1 VAKLQDH
8 LLGRILERE
17 FDGDTHESFSH
28 ENRNSIRIRN
38 DVLYRHR
45 TARINYTTYDIR
57 RDYNT
62 INPRTHPFVMVSSP
76 EVESNPAAHPF
87 WYGAVIG
94 IFHADVQHS
103 GARSR
108 DLSWKPMNFLWV
120 RWLGVVPA
128 RSFGRNQAKLP
139 QVGFVEDVDDYAFG
153 FLDPAVVIRGCHLIP
168 AFAEGRTTDLLSTHG
183 PTEARPSGEV
193 DDWVNYYV
201 NMWVLHVICHI
212 TSNDYSDLWI
222 ETCICVFW
230 AVTKLT
236 WQPTQILK

>member
-1 VAKLQDH
+1 MV
-8 LLGRILERE
+8 
-17 FDGDTHESFSH
+17 
-28 ENRNSIRIRN
+28 
-38 DVLYRHR
+38 
-45 TARINYTTYDIR
+45 RINYTTYDIR

-62 INPRTHPFVMVSSP
+62 INPLTHPFVMVSSP
-76 EVESNPAAHPF
+76 EVQSNPAAHPF

-128 RSFGRNQAKLP
+128 RSFGRKQAKLP
-139 QVGFVEDVDDYAFG
+139 QVGFVEEVDDDAFG

-183 PTEARPSGEV
+183 PTEARPSGQA

-201 NMWVLHVICHI
+201 NMWVLHVTYHI
-212 TSNDYSDLWI
+212 TSNDYPDLLI
-222 ETCICVFW
+222 ETCICVF
-230 AVTKLT
+230 
-236 WQPTQILK
+236 